1 MTPTQTLRVK
11 PNGLPS
17 GARIHVQAFQTR
29 AALHAEIL
37 ALRHQLL
44 VLQLSSRDPQLPLG
58 CADRFLLGMAL
69 TTGERLVIS
78 IGHREASDCDR
89 VIVWRRK
96 GFRLYWNQQS
106 SHYTSFD

>member
-58 CADRFLLGMAL
+58 CADRDSFWVWLSRLGSGCLFSLAIVNPEIFTLSLHDAL
-69 TTGERLVIS
+69 P
-78 IGHREASDCDR
+78 
-89 VIVWRRK
+89 
-96 GFRLYWNQQS
+96 
-106 SHYTSFD
+106 TSRAA